1 MDDSAWCGFSP
12 EGQREAECGRRKP
25 PGAPGGGP
33 LASSPWGPGG
43 PPLSWAAP
51 DVSCGRNLG
60 EREREPPWQAPLCG
74 GQVGQAGWEGREAFQ
89 QWERSFSFLYSNE
102 INTDTVSAER
112 MPSSP

>member
-12 EGQREAECGRRKP
+12 EGRREAECGRRKP

-60 EREREPPWQAPLCG
+60 ERERAALAGTSVWGTG
-74 GQVGQAGWEGREAFQ
+74 GAGWAGGKGSLSAVGAVFL
-89 QWERSFSFLYSNE
+89 FSLL
-102 INTDTVSAER
+102 
-112 MPSSP
+112 

>member
-1 MDDSAWCGFSP
+1 MTQPGVASLLRGGVKPSVAGGSLRGLRVEAPWLPLPGVQGDPLCPGQPPMSAV
-12 EGQREAECGRRKP
+12 
-25 PGAPGGGP
+25 GGI
-33 LASSPWGPGG
+33 L
-43 PPLSWAAP
+43 
-51 DVSCGRNLG
+51 

-74 GQVGQAGWEGREAFQ
+74 GQVGQAGREGREAFQ